1 MIRFYPNEVF
11 REIEVKEAMK
21 YKYAVSNRGRLISFT
36 TTVQKGNLLKGS
48 LADGYRVFRY
58 TKVINGKK
66 TYFNTFIYK
75 LVAELFIPKTSEDQV
90 HMIHLDYVR
99 DNDLVSNL
107 KWVTSEEFKEHVRRS
122 PHIINSKKK
131 LIEHNIKADGKKLT
145 TTRVIYLKKLLQDPN
160 RKTRIKMLAKQFG
173 ISEMQVHRI
182 KSGENWSH
190 IIVEPKESANTKNS

>member
-1 MIRFYPNEVF
+1 MIRFYPDEIF
-11 REIEVKEAMK
+11 REFEVAGEMK
-21 YKYAVSNRGRLISFT
+21 FKYAVSNRGRFMSFT
-36 TTVQKGNLLKGS
+36 DSIQKGNLLKGS

-58 TKVINGKK
+58 TKSIDGKK
-66 TYFNTFIYK
+66 KYFTIFIYK
-75 LVAELFIPKTSEDQV
+75 LVAEAFIPKTSEDQV

-107 KWVTSEEFKEHVRRS
+107 KWVTAEEFKEHVRRS

-131 LIEHNIKADGKKLT
+131 LIEHNLKADGKKLT

-190 IIVEPKESANTKNS
+190 IIVEPKKSADSKSS